1 MFEKVSSLMTL
12 FLFGLCFV
20 CFLKRSQ
27 IMRIPS
33 RPHKSIAIDGKGRK
47 LGYIPR
53 RENFVMSALMDH
65 GKIFWGIFHD
75 NKPYDYRTASTPLGC
90 FFRPPLQG
98 ISNTFEHFRA
108 PSLPSNT
115 YSVQTNEHPL
125 CETKTKDKANNKGQL
140 PTTHNSVITK
150 PTNHANSQGGII

>member
-1 MFEKVSSLMTL
+1 MTL

-53 RENFVMSALMDH
+53 RENLVMSALMDH
-65 GKIFWGIFHD
+65 GKIFWGIFLD
-75 NKPYDYRTASTPLGC
+75 NKPYDYRTASTPPRVL
-90 FFRPPLQG
+90 FSPPF
-98 ISNTFEHFRA
+98 TRHFEHLRA
-108 PSLPSNT
+108 LSSTFPPFEHLFS
-115 YSVQTNEHPL
+115 TN
-125 CETKTKDKANNKGQL
+125 K
-140 PTTHNSVITK
+140 
-150 PTNHANSQGGII
+150 